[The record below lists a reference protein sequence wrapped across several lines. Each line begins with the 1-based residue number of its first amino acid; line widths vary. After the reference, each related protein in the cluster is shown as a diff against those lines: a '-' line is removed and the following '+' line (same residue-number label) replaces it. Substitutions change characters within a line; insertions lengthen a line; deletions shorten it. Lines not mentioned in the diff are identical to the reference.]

1 MSNQPAQPA
10 PEAAAAKTASGG
22 RGLGMKLKIAGFI
35 LGVVA
40 IEWVVAYLYLP
51 SAAPAAT
58 PAAPAANEG
67 EHEAEPADAGKSHDS
82 HGHGSSH
89 GSGHESAPKSSG
101 HGVQTEVDLGEF
113 TVTAYQPVS
122 SSTLFISFHL
132 YGSALDKHSDEV
144 AKRLEDHKHQVRDNI
159 IVIIRSAE
167 ITDLTDAGLG
177 LIKRRILETT
187 NRTLGKPLLQ
197 GIMFSDFSFVEQ

>member
-1 MSNQPAQPA
+1 MSIPAAQPA
-10 PEAAAAKTASGG
+10 PEASDTKPAPSG
-22 RGLGMKLKIAGFI
+22 RALSMKLKIAGFI

-40 IEWVVAYLYLP
+40 TEWVVAYLYLP

-58 PAAPAANEG
+58 TPTAPSAA
-67 EHEAEPADAGKSHDS
+67 HDAEPADAGKPDESSSHAA
-82 HGHGSSH
+82 GHGG
-89 GSGHESAPKSSG
+89 GSKTAA
-101 HGVQTEVDLGEF
+101 HGVQQEVDLGEF

-132 YGSALDKHSDEV
+132 YGSALDKHGDEL

>member
-1 MSNQPAQPA
+1 MSNLPPSAADSSAA
-10 PEAAAAKTASGG
+10 PNAPRTRRIGT
-22 RGLGMKLKIAGFI
+22 KLKIAGFI
-35 LGVVA
+35 VGVVA
-40 IEWVVAYLYLP
+40 VEWVVAALYLP
-51 SAAPAAT
+51 SAAPG
-58 PAAPAANEG
+58 APRTGQLLGRVPGRTCPGGNRARVARTG
-67 EHEAEPADAGKSHDS
+67 ADTAS
-82 HGHGSSH
+82 HGG
-89 GSGHESAPKSSG
+89 GKAVG
-101 HGVQTEVDLGEF
+101 HGTQQEVDLGEF

-132 YGSALDKHSDEV
+132 YASVLDKHGEELGR
-144 AKRLEDHKHQVRDNI
+144 RLEEHKHQVRDNI

>member
-1 MSNQPAQPA
+1 
-10 PEAAAAKTASGG
+10 
-22 RGLGMKLKIAGFI
+22 
-35 LGVVA
+35 
-40 IEWVVAYLYLP
+40 VAYLYLP

-58 PAAPAANEG
+58 PIAATPKPEIEQEAAPAAEAPK
-67 EHEAEPADAGKSHDS
+67 EHEPASHS
-82 HGHGSSH
+82 SGLSSSH
-89 GSGHESAPKSSG
+89 GSKSMG
-101 HGVQTEVDLGEF
+101 HGGQQEVDLGEF

-132 YGSALDKHSDEV
+132 YASVLDKHREDLS
-144 AKRLEDHKHQVRDNI
+144 KRLDDHKHQVRDNI

-197 GIMFSDFSFVEQ
+197 GILFSDFSFVEQ